1 MSDVKDGGGPPSQPA
16 GQGSSQVTVET
27 MVVTEDD
34 ILHLVG
40 KSWWVVLV
48 TGIFSILL
56 GILFLVWPGAT
67 IVVIA
72 VVFGIWLIVSGIV
85 QLVQGFNKDR
95 STGERVLALIV
106 GVISIVL
113 GVLCFRGG
121 IANGVYILSLFIGFS
136 FLFRGIWQ
144 LIAGIQS
151 KGAPG
156 RGLLIFAGILG
167 IIAGIIVL
175 AVPFQSLWVL
185 ALIAGIWLI
194 IMGVIEIIYSFA
206 IKKATGN

>member
-1 MSDVKDGGGPPSQPA
+1 MSDTD
-16 GQGSSQVTVET
+16 TRDIEL
-27 MVVTEDD
+27 TEDD
-34 ILHLVG
+34 VLHAVG
-40 KSWWVVLV
+40 KSWWVVLIV
-48 TGIFSILL
+48 GLL
-56 GILFLVWPGAT
+56 SAGLGVLCLVWPGQT
-67 IVVIA
+67 IVVVA
-72 VVFGIWLIVSGIV
+72 VLFGIYLIVSGIV

-194 IMGVIEIIYSFA
+194 IMGVIEIIYSLA

>member
-1 MSDVKDGGGPPSQPA
+1 MSDLRQDPA
-16 GQGSSQVTVET
+16 
-27 MVVTEDD
+27 TEIDEAD
-34 ILHLVG
+34 VLHTVG

-48 TGIFSILL
+48 LGILSIIV

-67 IVVIA
+67 IVVVA
-72 VVFGIWLIVSGIV
+72 VFFGVWLIVSGIV
-85 QLVQGFNKDR
+85 QLVQGFNKELD
-95 STGERVLALIV
+95 TGQRVLAVIV

-113 GVLCFRGG
+113 GILCFRGG

-144 LIAGIQS
+144 LIVGLQS
-151 KGAPG
+151 KGVSG
-156 RGLLIFAGILG
+156 RGLLIFGGILG

-175 AVPFQSLWVL
+175 AVPLASLVTL

-194 IMGVIEIIYSFA
+194 ILGFIEIFWSFKVKSA
-206 IKKATGN
+206 AGA